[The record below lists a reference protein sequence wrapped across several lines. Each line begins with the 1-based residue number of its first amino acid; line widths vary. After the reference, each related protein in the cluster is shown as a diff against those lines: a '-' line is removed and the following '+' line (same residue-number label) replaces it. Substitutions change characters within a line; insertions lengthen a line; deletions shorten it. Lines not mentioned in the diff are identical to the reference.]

1 MISKNVF
8 WDFPGG
14 PWLRLLAFTAGGT
27 GVGPGRELRSH
38 LPHGQKNKKKKKKI
52 NKIKMFFPSKT
63 QSTK

>member
-38 LPHGQKNKKKKKKI
+38 LPHGQKTKKKKKK
-52 NKIKMFFPSKT
+52 N
-63 QSTK
+63 